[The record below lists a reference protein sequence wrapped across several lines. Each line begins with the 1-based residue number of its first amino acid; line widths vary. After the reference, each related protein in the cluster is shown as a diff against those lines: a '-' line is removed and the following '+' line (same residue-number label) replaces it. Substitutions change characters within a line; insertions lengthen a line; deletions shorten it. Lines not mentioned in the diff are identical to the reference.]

1 MSDTAA
7 SSPEDGPPVAGG
19 ADPPATADGPSDAD
33 LLAFA
38 RAWTTMAERVH
49 QLVPA
54 STELAGRVREHL
66 GVDPA
71 ELPSVGEHLPTVERP
86 NLQLA
91 LDRLTE
97 GQPDAE
103 VIGLSPEIAH
113 YGGFS
118 LAAMLAGRFR
128 GPSEPVPPSYDQ
140 VPVGVDRNL
149 RCVSAGL
156 WLLRHDGEPV
166 VIGLAPREG
175 HGPPGT
181 GGLRVEVFAERAETA
196 QATAEVLGELR
207 REVNVYRGQVLGFS
221 HGEYGDFG
229 LRFLERPTVTAA
241 QVILADGL
249 LASIERHSVGVGDR
263 AAELAARGQHLRRGL
278 LLYGPPGTGK
288 THTIGHLMAAM
299 PDRTTVVLQGP
310 SVGALGQAAAIVRAL
325 PPAML
330 VIEDID
336 LIASERFMGG
346 MEGSNPLMFQLLNE
360 MDGLSPTDDVLF
372 VLTTNRVDVLES
384 ALVARPGRIDH
395 AVEIGLPDDDGRRRL
410 LELYLEPTGHTVGDL
425 DAIVERTAG
434 VTASF
439 IKELVRRAVHLGVD
453 AGREVDDAILGD
465 AVTDLLDG
473 TVPAVRAALGVVDGD
488 EVHDG
493 RGGPHGVSFDDG

>member
-1 MSDTAA
+1 MSDTPAPPSGDASPGGDGDDGSGSAA
-7 SSPEDGPPVAGG
+7 AGE
-19 ADPPATADGPSDAD
+19 GPSDAD

-38 RAWTTMAERVH
+38 RAWTAMAERVN
-49 QLVPA
+49 QLVPP
-54 STELAGRVREHL
+54 STELAERVRDHL

-91 LDRLTE
+91 LDRLVD
-97 GQPDAE
+97 GQPHAE

-128 GPSEPVPPSYDQ
+128 GPAEPVPPSYDQ
-140 VPVGVDRNL
+140 VPIGVDRNL
-149 RCVSAGL
+149 RCVAAGL

-166 VIGLAPREG
+166 VIGLVPRER

-196 QATAEVLGELR
+196 QTTSEVLGELR
-207 REVNVYRGQVLGFS
+207 RQVNVYRGQVLGFS

-229 LRFLERPTVTAA
+229 LRFLERPTITGAE
-241 QVILADGL
+241 VILADGL
-249 LASIERHSVGVGDR
+249 LASIEHHTIGVGER
-263 AAELAARGQHLRRGL
+263 AGELAARGQHLRRGL

-288 THTIGHLMAAM
+288 THTIGHLMSAM
-299 PDRTTVVLQGP
+299 PERTAVVLQGP

-330 VIEDID
+330 VIEDVD

-346 MEGSNPLMFQLLNE
+346 MEGTNPLMFQLLNE
-360 MDGLSPTDDVLF
+360 MDGLSVTDDVLF

-410 LELYLEPTGHTVGDL
+410 LRLYLQPTGHTVTDL
-425 DAIVERTAG
+425 DVVVDRTAG

-453 AGREVDDAILGD
+453 AGREVDDAILGA

-473 TVPAVRAALGVVDGD
+473 TVPAVRAALGAADGL
-488 EVHDG
+488 DG
-493 RGGPHGVSFDDG
+493 HGDAGRPGG

>member
-1 MSDTAA
+1 MDELSTPAGSDKPNAE
-7 SSPEDGPPVAGG
+7 SG
-19 ADPPATADGPSDAD
+19 GPSDAD
-33 LLAFA
+33 LVAFA
-38 RAWTTMAERVH
+38 RAWTALAERVH
-49 QLVPA
+49 QLVP
-54 STELAGRVREHL
+54 SSDQLADRVRGHL

-71 ELPSVGEHLPTVERP
+71 DLPSVGEHLPIVERP

-91 LDRLTE
+91 LDRLVAD
-97 GQPDAE
+97 QPDAE
-103 VIGLSPEIAH
+103 VIGLSPELAH

-149 RCVSAGL
+149 RCVAAGL
-156 WLLRHDGEPV
+156 WLVRHDGEPV
-166 VIGLAPREG
+166 IIGVVPREG

-196 QATAEVLGELR
+196 QATAELLGDLR
-207 REVNVYRGQVLGFS
+207 RELNVYRGQVLGFS

-229 LRFLERPTVTAA
+229 LRFVPRPTVGADE
-241 QVILADGL
+241 VILADGL
-249 LASIERHSVGVGDR
+249 LASIERHTVGIGER
-263 AAELAARGQHLRRGL
+263 ADELAARGQHLRRGL

-299 PDRTTVVLQGP
+299 PERTTVILQGP

-330 VIEDID
+330 VIEDVD

-346 MEGSNPLMFQLLNE
+346 MEGTNPLMFQLLNE
-360 MDGLSPTDDVLF
+360 MDGLSITDDVLF

-410 LELYLEPTGHTVGDL
+410 LELYLAPTDHQVVDL
-425 DAIVERTAG
+425 GPVVERTAG

-439 IKELVRRAVHLGVD
+439 IKELVRRAVHLAVDSDGV
-453 AGREVDDAILGD
+453 VDDAVLD
-465 AVTDLLDG
+465 AAVTDLLDG

-488 EVHDG
+488 TT
-493 RGGPHGVSFDDG
+493 